1 MQSIII
7 YFCIKV
13 YTSLNYTKSIHKYIY
28 FTLICRKYIYLCIV
42 LHLPLRS
49 QLDPDIITYINQL
62 ESQYHYS
69 IGFVSNNQITQC
81 KLNASS
87 NIRPFIFFYHSWYAH
102 LSTFGN
108 QEDTINAFVH
118 TLGHELGHKHWD
130 SKESFHYRYHNVV
143 ERQYINWYRELHHDY
158 YGSNIMGGES
168 KRKRENLIKSHQY
181 KQYYNTEF
189 IHRMDEDTISH
200 PSRCRRIQYIANY
213 DFTYDLLRQIAVDVG
228 LIQDSAEGNHKL
240 IEQVSDYYDEIIL
253 T

>member
-1 MQSIII
+1 MH
-7 YFCIKV
+7 V
-13 YTSLNYTKSIHKYIY
+13 
-28 FTLICRKYIYLCIV
+28 TLICKLFSKIYISKN
-42 LHLPLRS
+42 HLKIQSDKENLFRLLSGIEKDCHYPLLFLS
-49 QLDPDIITYINQL
+49 NSYTYKA
-62 ESQYHYS
+62 
-69 IGFVSNNQITQC
+69 

-87 NIRPFIFFYHSWYAH
+87 SIPYIIIVYHSWYSH
-102 LSTFGN
+102 LVAYGN

-130 SKESFHYRYHNVV
+130 SKESFHYRYHNLV
-143 ERQYINWYRELHHDY
+143 ERQYINWCRELHHDY
-158 YGSNIMGGES
+158 YGSYLMGGES

>member
-130 SKESFHYRYHNVV
+130 SHDKEIIHQYHINFTST
-143 ERQYINWYRELHHDY
+143 ERRYINWCRELHHDY
-158 YGSNIMGGES
+158 YGAYLLDELG
-168 KRKRENLIKSHQY
+168 RDNLLLSYQY

-189 IHRMDEDTISH
+189 IHRMDEDTVSH
-200 PSRCRRIQYIANY
+200 PSWSRRIQYVENY
-213 DFTYDLLRQIAVDVG
+213 DFTYDLLRQIATDVG
-228 LIQDSAEGNHKL
+228 LKRDHPLMKM
-240 IEQVSDYYDEIIL
+240 IEEYYDDIYLI
-253 T
+253 